1 MHQPLRNNRY
11 PTPILLY
18 LLTILIICSYS
29 FISHAQDFEL
39 EGVVYETEQKQPL
52 KNVLVMVTRLRD
64 SVLVRYT
71 RTKEQGTFKLPS
83 LHVDTFKVT
92 FLHPF
97 SDDYELIVIGDH
109 ETKKLSLKPVYLT
122 SKTKQLATVDV
133 NAYKVPI
140 YYKGDTLVYVAD
152 SFKVKQN
159 AVVEDLLKK
168 LPGINVKSNGKITA
182 QGKEVS
188 RIYVDGDEFFGSD
201 LTIATKN
208 LSSNAVETVQVYEQ
222 QVVSSGSETTEQ
234 VMNLTLKDNAKKGYF
249 GKVEAAIGPKKFY
262 EAEALYSKFRDKEKV
277 AFYSLSSNT
286 PRSGFDWS
294 ESDKFSMGNQ
304 NTTVV
309 DDNGDESFSYEESR
323 SSNGIPQTHKGGV
336 HYQNNFGKN
345 KKSKYVID
353 YTLTNKEMISK
364 SENRNQY
371 LLDDTTYFSS
381 EITTNRTLCTQH
393 ILKVSIQF
401 QIDSLTKFSYTP
413 SITKKD
419 ETIGLKQLLG
429 FESSQFELVRSNAIS
444 NSTQTNQLSYTHDFS
459 LTKEYKTKKRI
470 SSIRGYVFFDTQ
482 KNDIELENE
491 NRFLLNSSNTVS
503 QQQEKNNQRQLNYN
517 FIEASHYEPLM
528 KRMKLGVRYQFKQGT
543 TLTDNQ
549 TNDIKNGIIIGKNL
563 EFSNKFN
570 TSNFFQSVSPA
581 IIFNSKSFDFSIYPM
596 VKMIGN
602 TTNNLDNSVS
612 SEQNTMQ
619 FVPFLSCNYKHP
631 SNFNVNFRF
640 TADSKL
646 PSIQQIRPLVDNTNP
661 NIVLQGNPFLKPNN
675 EQKIDLH
682 IYKYSML
689 SQFYFYMGGSF
700 NVKQNDFATFTV
712 FDKLGRTFSKT
723 INTNGNYNASQNL
736 YCNIP
741 IYKNHS
747 FLISNYFN
755 YSHSTNFIDSQKVE
769 TNLITSSPSV
779 GYGLDTDSLSYGI
792 NYGVNLIGTKSTI
805 SSNSDQFVYSEVIT
819 ATAKW
824 RLPLKGFTIETS
836 LSNTRNSKRE
846 DGYNLNFL
854 IANLSLQKSFFSTEN
869 LAVKFEVFDL
879 FNQNIA
885 TNRIVNQNIITDNK
899 TSIISRY
906 FLLRLTYKFN
916 HTKTK
921 ENDY

>member
-1 MHQPLRNNRY
+1 MNKYRYLLLFFSILWTSNIEAQTISLKGVVKDSSEQKSPLSKTLVIATRVRDS
-11 PTPILLY
+11 ILL
-18 LLTILIICSYS
+18 S
-29 FISHAQDFEL
+29 F
-39 EGVVYETEQKQPL
+39 
-52 KNVLVMVTRLRD
+52 
-64 SVLVRYT
+64 T
-71 RTKEQGTFKLPS
+71 RTNLQGEYALQNLPI
-83 LHVDTFKVT
+83 DTFQLT
-92 FLHPF
+92 FYHAS
-97 SDDYELIVIGDH
+97 SDPYSLIVIGDIEH
-109 ETKKLSLKPVYLT
+109 RQLLLNPIYLNAR
-122 SKTKQLATVDV
+122 TKQLATVNV

-182 QGKEVS
+182 KGKEIS

-262 EAEALYSKFRDKEKV
+262 EAEALYSKFREKEKV

-309 DDNGDESFSYEESR
+309 NDNGDESYSYEESR

-353 YTLTNKEMISK
+353 YTLTNKDMISK

-381 EITTNRTLCTQH
+381 EITTNRTLSTQH
-393 ILKVSIQF
+393 ILKASIQF

-444 NSTQTNQLSYTHDFS
+444 NSTQSNQLSYTHDFS

-482 KNDIELENE
+482 KNEIELEND
-491 NRFLLNSSNTVS
+491 NRFLLNSSNSVS
-503 QQQEKNNQRQLNYN
+503 QQQEKINQRQLNYN

-543 TLTDNQ
+543 TTTDNQ

-581 IIFNSKSFDFSIYPM
+581 LIFNSKTFDFSIFPM
-596 VKMIGN
+596 VKVIGN

-612 SEQNTMQ
+612 SAQNTTQ
-619 FVPFLSCNYKHP
+619 FVPFLSCNYKHS

-675 EQKIDLH
+675 EQKIDL
-682 IYKYSML
+682 
-689 SQFYFYMGGSF
+689 QFYFYMGGSF
-700 NVKQNDFATFTV
+700 NVKQNDFATLTV
-712 FDKLGRTFSKT
+712 FDQLGRTFSKT

-741 IYKNHS
+741 FYKNHS
-747 FLISNYFN
+747 FLINNYFN
-755 YSHSTNFIDSQKVE
+755 YSHATNYIDSQKVE

-779 GYGLDTDSLSYGI
+779 GYGFNTDSLSYEI

-824 RLPLKGFTIETS
+824 RLPLKGFTIEAS

-854 IANLSLQKSFFSTEN
+854 IANLSLQKTFFSTEN

-885 TNRIVNQNIITDNK
+885 TNRIINQNIITDNK

>member
-1 MHQPLRNNRY
+1 MNKYRYLLLFFSIVWVSNIEAQTISLKGVVKDSSEQKSPLSKTLVIATRVRDS
-11 PTPILLY
+11 ILL
-18 LLTILIICSYS
+18 S
-29 FISHAQDFEL
+29 F
-39 EGVVYETEQKQPL
+39 
-52 KNVLVMVTRLRD
+52 
-64 SVLVRYT
+64 T
-71 RTKEQGTFKLPS
+71 RTNLQGEYALQNLPI
-83 LHVDTFKVT
+83 DTFQLT
-92 FLHPF
+92 FYHVS
-97 SDDYELIVIGDH
+97 SDPHSLIVIGDVEH
-109 ETKKLSLKPVYLT
+109 RQLLLNPIYLNAR
-122 SKTKQLATVDV
+122 TKQLATVNV

-208 LSSNAVETVQVYEQ
+208 LSSSAVENVQVYEQ

-234 VMNLTLKDNAKKGYF
+234 VMNLTLKENAKKGYF
-249 GKVEAAIGPKKFY
+249 GKVEAALGPKKFY
-262 EAEALYSKFRDKEKV
+262 EAEALYSKFREKEKV

-309 DDNGDESFSYEESR
+309 NDNGDESYSYEESR
-323 SSNGIPQTHKGGV
+323 TSNGIPQTHKGGV

-353 YTLTNKEMISK
+353 YTLSNKEMISK

-381 EITTNRTLCTQH
+381 EATTNNTLSTQH
-393 ILKVSIQF
+393 ILKASIQF

-429 FESSQFELVRSNAIS
+429 FESSQFELVRSNSIS

-482 KNDIELENE
+482 KNEIELENE
-491 NRFLLNSSNTVS
+491 NRFLLNTSNTFS
-503 QQQEKNNQRQLNYN
+503 QQQEKINQRQLNYT
-517 FIEASHYEPLM
+517 FIQASHFEPLM

-543 TLTDNQ
+543 TSTDNQ
-549 TNDIKNGIIIGKNL
+549 TNDIKDGIIIGKNL

-570 TSNFFQSVSPA
+570 TSNYFQSISPA

-602 TTNNLDNSVS
+602 STLNLDNSVS
-612 SEQNTMQ
+612 SAQNTTQ

-631 SNFNVNFRF
+631 SNINLNFYF
-640 TADSKL
+640 ETDSKL

-661 NIVLQGNPFLKPNN
+661 NIVLQGNPFLKPKN
-675 EQKIDLH
+675 EHKIDLH

-689 SQFYFYMGGSF
+689 SQFYFSMSGTL
-700 NVKQNDFATFTV
+700 NVKQNDFATSTV

-723 INTNGNYNASQNL
+723 INTNGNYTVSQNL
-736 YCNIP
+736 ICNIP
-741 IYKNHS
+741 TYKNHS
-747 FLISNYFN
+747 FLISNNFN
-755 YSHSTNFIDSQKVE
+755 YSHFTNFIDSQKVE
-769 TNLITSSPSV
+769 TNLITSSPCI

-792 NYGVNLIGTKSTI
+792 NYEVNLIGTKSTI
-805 SSNSDQFVYSEVIT
+805 SRNSDQFVYSEVIT

-824 RLPLKGFTIETS
+824 RLPLKGFTIEAS

>member
-11 PTPILLY
+11 PTPILLH

-52 KNVLVMVTRLRD
+52 KDVLIMVTRVRD

-71 RTKEQGTFKLPS
+71 RTKEQGTFNLPS

-97 SDDYELIVIGDH
+97 SDDYELILIGDH

-122 SKTKQLATVDV
+122 SKTKQLSTVNV

-208 LSSNAVETVQVYEQ
+208 LSSSAVENVQVYEQ

-249 GKVEAAIGPKKFY
+249 GKVEAAIGPNKFY
-262 EAEALYSKFRDKEKV
+262 EAEALYSKFREKEKV

-381 EITTNRTLCTQH
+381 ETTTNRTLSTQH
-393 ILKVSIQF
+393 ILKASIQF

-482 KNDIELENE
+482 KNEIELENE
-491 NRFLLNSSNTVS
+491 NRFLLNASNTVS

-517 FIEASHYEPLM
+517 FIEATHYEPLM
-528 KRMKLGVRYQFKQGT
+528 KRIKLGVRYQFKQGT
-543 TLTDNQ
+543 TSTDNQ
-549 TNDIKNGIIIGKNL
+549 TNDIKDGIIIGKNL
-563 EFSNKFN
+563 EFSNKFK
-570 TSNFFQSVSPA
+570 TSNFFQSISPS

-612 SEQNTMQ
+612 SAQNTTQ

-682 IYKYSML
+682 IYKYSMI
-689 SQFYFYMGGSF
+689 SQFYFYIGGSF
-700 NVKQNDFATFTV
+700 NIKQNDFATFTV

-723 INTNGNYNASQNL
+723 INTNGNYTVSQNL
-736 YCNIP
+736 DFNIP

-769 TNLITSSPSV
+769 TNFVTSSPTV
-779 GYGLDTDSLSYGI
+779 GYSFYTDSLSYGI
-792 NYGVNLIGTKSTI
+792 NYGYNFIGTKSTI

-824 RLPLKGFTIETS
+824 RLPLKGCTIEAS